1 VPAGGE
7 QLTALLPHVWE
18 VAEAILADNPEIED
32 EPALAGIAR

>member
-18 VAEAILADNPEIED
+18 VAEAILADNPAIKD
-32 EPALAGIAR
+32 EPAKAGAAV